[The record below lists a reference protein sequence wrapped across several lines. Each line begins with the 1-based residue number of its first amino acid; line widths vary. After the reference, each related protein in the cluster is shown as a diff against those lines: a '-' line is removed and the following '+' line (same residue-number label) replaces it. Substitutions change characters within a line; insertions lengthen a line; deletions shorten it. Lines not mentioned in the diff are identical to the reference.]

1 MVKHTCF
8 LSTNCLSVL
17 DHFMRL
23 ALKGFTLNRYLS
35 PPHRASFIKT
45 IPSFLFIVVC
55 FKLKHAT
62 FFFSRICIIN
72 LEYEVIEKHLLNDP
86 SIVEDYVMK
95 HISQDQIERWLIR
108 KAQLKNR
115 ANSGGIV

>member
-1 MVKHTCF
+1 MVKHTW
-8 LSTNCLSVL
+8 LSSTNCLSVL

-23 ALKGFTLNRYLS
+23 ALKWFTLNRY
-35 PPHRASFIKT
+35 PPPSCRVSLIKT
-45 IPSFLFIVVC
+45 IPSFLLIVVC

-62 FFFSRICIIN
+62 FFSRICIIN
-72 LEYEVIEKHLLNDP
+72 LEYEAIEKHLLNDP